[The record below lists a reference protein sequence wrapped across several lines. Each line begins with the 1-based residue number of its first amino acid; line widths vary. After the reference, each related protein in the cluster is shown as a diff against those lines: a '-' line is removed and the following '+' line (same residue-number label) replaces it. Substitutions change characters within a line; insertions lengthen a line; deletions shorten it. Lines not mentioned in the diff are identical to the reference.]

1 MKKIPKKKLYDIK
14 KIKLCYHLFDLE
26 MIHKVRLIDHLSF
39 YILNYN
45 FIKKKRKEK
54 ESPIYIFI
62 Y

>member
-1 MKKIPKKKLYDIK
+1 MKKIPKEKLYDIK

-45 FIKKKRKEK
+45 FIKKKRKE
-54 ESPIYIFI
+54 
-62 Y
+62 